1 MILWNPK
8 TKGTKTFLFSRTI
21 YDEQGEEVHG
31 WKYHDKDRKSNLTL
45 TVGMIKG
52 VNMSRIAEICVNG
65 GSPVDVYLSKG
76 LAEAVFKII
85 GNERFNDPF
94 ITLKADE
101 VQDVIIRL
109 VQILDEPLF
118 PGNITYQS
126 VNDRTSGYQ
135 KLSAI
140 MWWWNENKDSGETL
154 TFA

>member
-1 MILWNPK
+1 
-8 TKGTKTFLFSRTI
+8 
-21 YDEQGEEVHG
+21 
-31 WKYHDKDRKSNLTL
+31 
-45 TVGMIKG
+45 
-52 VNMSRIAEICVNG
+52 MSRIAEIDVNG